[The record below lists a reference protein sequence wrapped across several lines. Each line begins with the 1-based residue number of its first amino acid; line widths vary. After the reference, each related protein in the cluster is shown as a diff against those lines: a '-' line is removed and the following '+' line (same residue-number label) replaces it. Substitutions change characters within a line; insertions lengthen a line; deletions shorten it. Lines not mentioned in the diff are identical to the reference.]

1 MRALMRCVAVAAAL
15 LTASVSAA
23 GEVELSTLVYRV
35 ERGGEMNRVDRALP
49 GDELQY
55 EIEFTNASNLA
66 IDPDTLVITD
76 EIPRGTVY
84 VQDSAAGANTA
95 ISFSPERG
103 EIRWALRPR
112 LQPGQSGKLTYR
124 VRVR

>member
-1 MRALMRCVAVAAAL
+1 
-15 LTASVSAA
+15 
-23 GEVELSTLVYRV
+23 
-35 ERGGEMNRVDRALP
+35 
-49 GDELQY
+49 
-55 EIEFTNASNLA
+55 
-66 IDPDTLVITD
+66 
-76 EIPRGTVY
+76 VY